1 MGCLVTWLPS
11 ATLSCNVFFLYFGV
25 SEFYISFL
33 VFHAYLERIQ
43 AINSS
48 KENSKYQNNYI
59 EVSVA
64 PCTLY

>member
-11 ATLSCNVFFLYFGV
+11 ATVLSCNVFFLYFGV

-48 KENSKYQNNYI
+48 
-59 EVSVA
+59 
-64 PCTLY
+64 